1 MAFSPVLPDTPP
13 HEVAALVASML
24 ACTRN
29 EAQRPTYTPLTAQ
42 WLLTRALHWVVENA
56 PQFIAG
62 SARDEARLRHLQSAI
77 LDTARDVLA
86 HDMFAELQ
94 WYHRLLLEGEH
105 ALVRP
110 VFLVS
115 VADLKAVITQLK
127 HEPGHSPWL
136 AVCRIFDLATANPRL
151 LHGIDSDFVCML
163 ARQWVELCDM
173 WPFFATAYPPRVMQ
187 PILWMAEDA
196 Q

>member
-24 ACTRN
+24 ECTRR
-29 EAQRPTYTPLTAQ
+29 EAGRTTYIPQTAQ

-56 PQFIAG
+56 PQFIDG
-62 SARDEARLRHLQSAI
+62 SARDEAALRHLQAAI
-77 LDTARDVLA
+77 LDTARAVLA
-86 HDMFAELQ
+86 HDQFVELQ

-110 VFLVS
+110 AFLSS
-115 VADLKAVITQLK
+115 VADLSAVISQLK
-127 HEPGHSPWL
+127 HDPGRWRWL
-136 AVCRIFDLATANPRL
+136 AVCRIYDVATANPRL
-151 LHGIDSDFVCML
+151 LHGIDSGFVCML
-163 ARQWVELCDM
+163 AQQWVELCDL
-173 WPFFATAYPPRVMQ
+173 WPFFATAYPARVMQ